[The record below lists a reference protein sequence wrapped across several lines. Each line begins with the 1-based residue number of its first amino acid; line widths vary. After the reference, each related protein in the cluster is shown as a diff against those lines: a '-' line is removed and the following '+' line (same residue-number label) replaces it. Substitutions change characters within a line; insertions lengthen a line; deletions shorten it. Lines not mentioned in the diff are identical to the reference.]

1 MGNIFSRR
9 QLQWNMGYLYPG
21 LMLRVAPSVSPGGQ
35 LEFVLDAHREALN
48 VQSLKEASTGK
59 FELVLLLAGRCQIQT
74 NIKGYL
80 NAIH

>member
-21 LMLRVAPSVSPGGQ
+21 LMLRVGPSVSPGGQ

-59 FELVLLLAGRCQIQT
+59 LILVSLFTERCHAQM
-74 NIKGYL
+74 KYK
-80 NAIH
+80 